1 MSEEKLLAAFGQID
15 EKLIEEADPEKKQSD
30 NQSRN
35 KKTVWWKW
43 AAVAACVCLMVGLGT
58 QLLRDKQGEKGGSSG
73 NESGTVF
80 MSYAGPVFPLHSLT
94 DTSGITAERNIDY
107 DFSPYIPVTITAEA
121 DGEKQSH
128 YRYQTESIVIDSYV
142 LSNQTDN
149 DVTLSMVYPFVSN
162 FREGYQYLPAI
173 SIGGS
178 EVETELYAGKFSGYF
193 YSAHGRGSSAAD
205 KSNISGQQQWQ
216 AFQTLL
222 EDGQYL
228 ADALAP
234 YPELNQKVIVY
245 KINNIVYDGN
255 DKKATNPTLGFE
267 FTIDEENTIVFPYGS
282 RGGRRDSRTG
292 EWLQSYDI
300 PEDGREPEDCY
311 LLVLGNDI
319 RDVAVQGYRDGGC
332 DKGEEITG
340 VTADVER
347 YESTLGE
354 MVWQLLFEEN
364 KIKYWEEEEEYWDI
378 ASDEMVFGSLAELLY
393 DYGVLAEN
401 PAERYDWGHLED
413 MWSETYHMERVLYV
427 AFSVTVPA
435 NSSISVEASMLKDA
449 SFDYSGHGTDRN
461 GYDLVT
467 TLGSSLA
474 FSVQTASVSNTEAI
488 EIVYQ
493 NFGFHPA
500 EGINKVT
507 LDVKEPHY
515 HMEIRRVQE
524 ENSDE

>member
-1 MSEEKLLAAFGQID
+1 MREEKLLDAFGQID

-35 KKTVWWKW
+35 KKTVWLKW
-43 AAVAACVCLMVGLGT
+43 AAVAASVCLLVGLGT
-58 QLLRDKQGEKGGSSG
+58 QLLRDNSGEKGGSSG

-94 DTSGITAERNIDY
+94 DTSGITAERNVDY
-107 DFSPYIPVTITAEA
+107 DFSPYIPTTETMEV
-121 DGEKQSH
+121 DGEEQFLH
-128 YRYQTESIVIDSYV
+128 LYQTESIVTDSYV
-142 LSNQTDN
+142 LSNQTDS
-149 DVTLSMVYPFVSN
+149 DVTLSLVYPFVSN

-178 EVETELYAGKFSGYF
+178 EVETKIYAGKFSGYF
-193 YSAHGRGSSAAD
+193 YSAYGPGSNAAD
-205 KSNISGQQQWQ
+205 RRNISGSQQWQ

-222 EDGQYL
+222 GDGQYL

-234 YPELNQKVIVY
+234 YPELDQEVIVY
-245 KINNIVYDGN
+245 KLSNIAYDGT

-267 FTIDEENTIVFPYGS
+267 FTIDEKNTIVFQYGS

-300 PEDGREPEDCY
+300 PEEGKRTPEDGY

-340 VTADVER
+340 VTADIER
-347 YESTLGE
+347 YESTLGK

-364 KIKYWEEEEEYWDI
+364 RNKYWVEEEEYWDI
-378 ASDEMVFGSLAELLY
+378 ASDEMLFGSLAELLY
-393 DYGVLAEN
+393 DYGGLSEN
-401 PAERYDWGHLED
+401 PAERYYGGNLED
-413 MWSETYHMERVLYV
+413 MWSETYHMKRVLYV
-427 AFSVTVPA
+427 SFNVTIPA
-435 NSSISVEASMLKDA
+435 NSSVFVEASMRKDA
-449 SFDYSGHGTDRN
+449 SFDYAGHGTERN

-467 TLGSSLA
+467 TLGSSLE
-474 FSVQTASVSNTEAI
+474 FSNQTASVSNTEAI
-488 EIVYQ
+488 EIVHQ

-507 LDVKEPHY
+507 LDIKEPHY
-515 HMEIRRVQE
+515 YMEIRRVKE
-524 ENSDE
+524 D